1 MYLYFLFCESKFC
14 EFRTEMR
21 VLQFQLVIN
30 KSASVLFVK
39 VIDTSS
45 GLGKATIN
53 QNKTN

>member
-1 MYLYFLFCESKFC
+1 MYLYFLFCESKFW